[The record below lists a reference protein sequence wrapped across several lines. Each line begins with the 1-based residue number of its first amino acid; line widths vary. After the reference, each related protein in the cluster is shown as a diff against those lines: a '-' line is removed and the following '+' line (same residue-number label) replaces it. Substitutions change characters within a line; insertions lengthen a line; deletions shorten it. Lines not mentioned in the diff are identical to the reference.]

1 MKLPTTGIPG
11 TGDTLNPTSFVYSD
25 DLAQH
30 VLRQGHPLNPTRL
43 RYTHQLLDAFQAF
56 GSTDSRLI
64 QPNPATDEQ
73 VLTFH
78 TGEYLAAVRALSQG
92 VAVPN
97 QERYGLS
104 LAGDN
109 PIHRGMH
116 EAALLST
123 GATLLGAELVM
134 NQTVRVAF
142 SPSGGLHHA
151 MPGRASGFCLYNDP
165 VVAIKA
171 MVARGLKVAYVD
183 IDVHHGDGVQYAF
196 YDTDQVLTLS
206 LHESGRFLFP
216 GTGFIEEIGT
226 GKGRGYSVN
235 VPLAPLTDD
244 EIYGWA
250 FQEVVPP
257 LLKAFNP
264 DILVTQLG
272 IDTYY
277 SDPLAHLGLT
287 SGGYEAV
294 LRAFAEQ
301 SRTTPWLAL
310 GGGGYDLSAVAR
322 CWTLAY
328 GVMAGRDWP
337 DTIPAEQQEQ
347 LGTSHLRDRQPPSA
361 QRENLEPARGFA
373 RDSVR
378 QVQDLIFPYYNL

>member
-1 MKLPTTGIPG
+1 MT
-11 TGDTLNPTSFVYSD
+11 PTSFIYSD

-30 VLRQGHPLNPTRL
+30 VLRDGHPLNPVRL
-43 RYTHQLLDAFQAF
+43 RYTYQLLDTFQAF
-56 GSTDSRLI
+56 DPTDSRLI
-64 QPNPATDEQ
+64 KARPAADHE

-78 TGEYLAAVRALSQG
+78 TREYFSAVRSLSQG
-92 VAVPN
+92 VAVAD
-97 QERYGLS
+97 QQRYGFS

-109 PIHRGMH
+109 PIHRGMQ

-123 GATLLGAELVM
+123 GATLVAAELVM
-134 NQTVRVAF
+134 SQAVRVAF

-151 MPGRASGFCLYNDP
+151 MPGRASGFCIYNDP
-165 VVAIKA
+165 VIAIKA
-171 MVARGLKVAYVD
+171 MVARGFKVAYVD

-196 YDTDQVLTLS
+196 YDTDAVLTVS

-216 GTGFIEEIGT
+216 GTGFVEEIGT
-226 GKGRGYSVN
+226 GRGRGYSVN

-250 FQEVVPP
+250 FHEVVPP
-257 LLKAFNP
+257 LLTAFSP

-287 SGGYEAV
+287 SRGYEAV
-294 LRAFAEQ
+294 LRIFAEQ
-301 SRTTPWLAL
+301 SDSIPWLAL

-328 GVMAGRDWP
+328 GVMTGRDWP

-347 LGTSHLRDRQPPSA
+347 LGATHLRDRQTLSP
-361 QRENLEPARGFA
+361 QGETLELARRFA

-378 QVQDLIFPYYNL
+378 QVQELIFPYHNL